1 MKRVDYLGRYLYKWI
16 ILIFLVFALISVVF
30 NAASYWRERQAYSE
44 IIEQEQQNRIDYLSK
59 TINNELI
66 KLKVTARMVL
76 KESSVQELYCKYDF
90 MNSYEKDKLLEDIV
104 NRCLEIDN
112 LNFFVS
118 ASSFYLPEKGIR
130 ADRNG
135 IEFTEDV
142 YGFTNTYQ
150 TQELIIQQEGKAY
163 IVEMSRKNYLKGWDA
178 DNILGIF
185 VIELDTEMIQKELQ
199 LARVTE
205 GDILFITGDES
216 KRVLCQTGEAAL
228 EFMDEGGDGKI
239 MLAGDAYELIEAA
252 DTGNFFRLYYLQDQT
267 FLSHMAQKA
276 VINILVF
283 VGIIIL
289 VILGAIALFYV
300 RVYHPLEIL
309 LVDAF
314 EQIKKSNLAY
324 RIPLPEKENVFA
336 NLYRNFNYMAERI
349 DTLVSRELKQTILVN
364 QADFK
369 HLQAQINPHFMYN
382 SYFLLYRMIK
392 DGDREGSL
400 LVCEN
405 LGKFFKYITR
415 DSQESKSLA
424 EEIEHA
430 RSYTVIQQFRHCNII
445 HVDFPELPEKFGYI
459 EVPRLIIQPL
469 MENVFKYVVNDLEDE
484 GEVLI
489 KVSYKETSEH
499 LLICVENSGD
509 IKDEQLE
516 VIREILTRQDEKEEI
531 TALVNISTRL
541 DLFFNQRKSMTLC
554 RSELGGLMV
563 CLHLKM

>member
-205 GDILFITGDES
+205 GDILFITGNES

-267 FLSHMAQKA
+267 FFSHMAQKA

-430 RSYTVIQQFRHCNII
+430 RSYTVIQQSRHCNII

-516 VIREILTRQDEKEEI
+516 VIRERLTRQDEKEEI

>member
-314 EQIKKSNLAY
+314 EQIKKSDLAY

-430 RSYTVIQQFRHCNII
+430 RSYTVIQQFLHFNII
-445 HVDFPELPEKFGYI
+445 HVDFQYLPENFGYI

-489 KVSYKETSEH
+489 KISYKETSEH

-516 VIREILTRQDEKEEI
+516 VIRERLTRQDEKEEI
-531 TALVNISTRL
+531 TALVNISIRL